1 MGDFK
6 KRLKESAEMA
16 RKQNASSVIRYAR
29 QFSRNNKSVEEKILS
44 VIGR

>member
-6 KRLKESAEMA
+6 KRLKERAEMV

-29 QFSRNNKSVEEKILS
+29 QFSKNNRQIEEQIKSVI
-44 VIGR
+44 VR

>member
-1 MGDFK
+1 MGDFR
-6 KRLKESAEMA
+6 KRLKERTEQA
-16 RKQNASSVIRYAR
+16 RRQNASSVIRYAK

>member
-1 MGDFK
+1 MGDFE
-6 KRLKESAEMA
+6 KRLKERAEMV